1 MPLLSWGLKDRL
13 LSMDAQIENSNI
25 QGSSALMRKVL
36 LVVGPLLVLGLFAL
50 VLFLVVK
57 LNDKPPQKKNSYTT
71 LAVMAEYAVR
81 DSVNLRVVTQG
92 ESRPQTEIDLVP
104 EIGGKIVYVS
114 PNFIE
119 GGLFKK
125 GETLIRIED
134 ADFKVA
140 VIRAEAGVAQ
150 AEQVLVR
157 EMAEGEIARQD
168 YAELGRGEPSD
179 LALRIPQ
186 RRQAEASLLSA
197 KAELESM
204 KLQLTRTEV
213 KAPFN
218 GRVRTKSS
226 DLGQFVSPGRT
237 LGRIFS
243 TDIFEVRL
251 PLTDGDLAKL
261 DLPLAFVTKD
271 RASAPRVALSAT
283 IAGQTRE
290 WDGRIM
296 RTDSVYDTQT
306 RALFAIAE
314 VADPYGK
321 GASEDGVPLAPGLF
335 VTAQLNG
342 KKYDDVIIFSR
353 DGLRPDDK
361 VYVVNNVGQTSIRT
375 VDVLDTTPDMA
386 FLKGGVEEGEL
397 VVLSPMEA
405 SRVEI
410 PLKVY
415 DIKDPS
421 RLLVDPPRPSGA
433 SANSATG
440 SQG

>member
-1 MPLLSWGLKDRL
+1 MNAK
-13 LSMDAQIENSNI
+13 IENPNMNRLS
-25 QGSSALMRKVL
+25 GVMRKVL
-36 LVVGPLLVLGLFAL
+36 LVLGPLLVIALFAAAL
-50 VLFLVVK
+50 YVTVK
-57 LNDKPPQKKNSYTT
+57 LNEKPAQKKNPYTT

-81 DSVNLRVVTQG
+81 DSVNLKVTTQG

-119 GGLFKK
+119 GGIFKK

-134 ADFKVA
+134 ADFKVD

-157 EMAEGEIARQD
+157 EIAEGEIARQD

-186 RRQAEASLLSA
+186 RQQAEASLLSA

-213 KAPFN
+213 KAPFS
-218 GRVRTKSS
+218 GRVRSKSS
-226 DLGQFVSPGRT
+226 DLGQYVTPGRT
-237 LGRIFS
+237 LGRVFS
-243 TDIFEVRL
+243 TDIVEVRL
-251 PLTDGDLAKL
+251 PLTDSDLAKL

-271 RASAPRVALSAT
+271 RANAPRVALSAT

-314 VADPYGK
+314 VADPYGS
-321 GASEDGVPLAPGLF
+321 GAAEGGFPLAPGLF
-335 VTAQLNG
+335 VNAELTG
-342 KKYDDVIIFSR
+342 KKFDNVIMFPR
-353 DGLRPDDK
+353 DGLRPDNK
-361 VYVVNNVGQTSIRT
+361 VYVVNGVGRASIRT
-375 VDVLDTTPDMA
+375 VEVLDTTPKEA
-386 FLKGGVEEGEL
+386 ILTGGIEEGEL
-397 VVLSPMEA
+397 IVLSPMEP

-415 DIKDPS
+415 DIKNPT
-421 RLLVDPPRPSGA
+421 RLLVEPPRPDAAGKEAGSSGAGGA
-433 SANSATG
+433 SANTSRSG
-440 SQG
+440 G